1 MSVQLLLDVKH
12 AQMNG
17 TERVRWTRDA
27 LNVAQKEAWQRH
39 LFYVVSMK
47 LLLKFHSYMKM
58 ETIMNL
64 EH

>member
-1 MSVQLLLDVKH
+1 MPDQLLLDVKRT
-12 AQMNG
+12 QMNG

-27 LNVAQKEAWQRH
+27 LNVAHKEAWQRY

-47 LLLKFHSYMKM
+47 LLLKFDSYMKM